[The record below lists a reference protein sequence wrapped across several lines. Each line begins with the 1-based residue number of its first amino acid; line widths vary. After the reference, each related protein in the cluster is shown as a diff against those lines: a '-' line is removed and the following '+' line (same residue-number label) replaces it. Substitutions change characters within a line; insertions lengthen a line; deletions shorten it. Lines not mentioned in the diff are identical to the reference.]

1 MKQTFKT
8 ELIKSGDSEAT
19 GIKLPFDIEEVWGA
33 KRVKVKAWINGA
45 EYRGSAV
52 RMGGEYWMGVPKAFR
67 DAAGIKGGERIE
79 VTMERD
85 DEERVIA
92 PPGDLAAA
100 IDKAGVRAAWE
111 SMSYSKQKSNALA
124 VSETKGAELREK
136 KIGKIVLM
144 LQAMDI
150 QAKLAGKGS

>member
-8 ELIKSGDSEAT
+8 ELIKSPDSEAT

-52 RMGGEYWMGVPKAFR
+52 RMGGEYWMGVPKVFR
-67 DAAGIKGGERIE
+67 DEAGVKAGERID
-79 VTMERD
+79 VTMVRD
-85 DEERVIA
+85 DEVRAIT
-92 PPGDLAAA
+92 PPGDLAEAMYQ
-100 IDKAGVRAAWE
+100 AGVRAAWD

-124 VSETKGAELREK
+124 VSETKGAELRK
-136 KIGKIVLM
+136 SKIGKIILM
-144 LQAMDI
+144 LQLIEAK
-150 QAKLAGKGS
+150 AKLMR